1 MLGIVLA
8 GNVQFL
14 EDRSC
19 LQELTLEGGL
29 PTIGN
34 IDKINPGAGKC
45 GDNRGRW
52 GDYFLKAA
60 QERPRRQ
67 C

>member
-1 MLGIVLA
+1 MA
-8 GNVQFL
+8 
-14 EDRSC
+14 DRSHP
-19 LQELTLEGGL
+19 QELMLWREGL
-29 PTIGN
+29 SHHRH

-45 GDNRGRW
+45 SDNRGRW

-60 QERPRRQ
+60 QERPGRQ